1 MSVIESMLEQFSGSA
16 LPHFLDIHLLSLPK
30 FSSTEAS
37 FSLSSA
43 RTGRRHSATD
53 ENMNVCSRERISKI
67 FLLHLAQLLTK
78 SISKAGTKY
87 KCTATLVPT

>member
-1 MSVIESMLEQFSGSA
+1 MSVIESMLEHFSGSA
-16 LPHFLDIHLLSLPK
+16 LPYFPRLSPLEYFPK
-30 FSSTEAS
+30 LGNAEAS

-43 RTGRRHSATD
+43 RTGSRHSATD

-78 SISKAGTKY
+78 SISKAGTK
-87 KCTATLVPT
+87 V